1 MHGRLIPRRSLG
13 FTLVEILVVIVIIG
27 IVTVGAMLSMSFL
40 GSDRQM
46 GAEADRLAALINYAE
61 EQANLQTRE
70 LGLYCTSSG
79 YRFLTFDARSNLWVP
94 VTGDDALRTRQLPDG
109 LQLKLNVDGQ
119 DVVLKDQMPP
129 LPPPGSAPGS
139 YPGSY
144 PAASLPPALLLSS
157 SAPDPQSQLQ
167 PQVMIFSNGDLST
180 FHIQLSR
187 DGSDHVVVVN
197 PDAQGRVSASEPQ
210 ANAT

>member
-1 MHGRLIPRRSLG
+1 MRGRRIPRRSLG

-27 IVTVGAMLSMSFL
+27 IVTAGAMLSMSFL

-70 LGLYCTSSG
+70 LGLYCTSGG

-109 LQLKLNVDGQ
+109 LQLRLNVDGQ
-119 DVVLKDQMPP
+119 DVVLKDVMPP
-129 LPPPGSAPGS
+129 LPPSGSS
-139 YPGSY
+139 TGSY
-144 PAASLPPALLLSS
+144 PAASVPAALLPLSS
-157 SAPDPQSQLQ
+157 TPDPQSQLQ

-180 FHIQLSR
+180 FHIQLTR
-187 DGSDHVVVVN
+187 DGGDHIVLVN